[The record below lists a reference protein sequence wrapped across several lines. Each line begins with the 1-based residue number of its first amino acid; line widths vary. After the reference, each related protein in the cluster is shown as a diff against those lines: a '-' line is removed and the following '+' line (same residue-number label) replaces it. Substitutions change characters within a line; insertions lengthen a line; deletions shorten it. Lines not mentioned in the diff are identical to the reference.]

1 MFSII
6 VPVHNVEDYID
17 ECIKSII
24 MQSYRKFEL
33 ILVVNASVDESYNIC
48 KDWEMKDDRVLVI
61 HTDISGV
68 SHARNLGIKK
78 SQGEWIVF
86 VDADDYLLEDAL
98 LVLFN
103 NLDYKVD
110 AVVANYTQKNVS
122 CNLSNEESF
131 ISSKEY
137 LLAMLDSPYY
147 FDKIESKMTYKA
159 DVFGVNWGKAFK
171 KSIINDYNL
180 QFNEKITIFEDF
192 LFNFD
197 FFTRASKVKCVDTPI
212 YFYRVTRG
220 SLSRTESVDRVL
232 KRMDFINLLS
242 EKEVSE
248 YLKDVLDF
256 CVMQN
261 ILRMIVAIGRNKSDY
276 KELSKIIFNFLSKK
290 NIQNIITKSRKNCLS
305 NGKYHNYFYIIIL
318 ELLKKKWYRL
328 ALKISTIYCK
338 IKHKD

>member
-1 MFSII
+1 M
-6 VPVHNVEDYID
+6 
-17 ECIKSII
+17 
-24 MQSYRKFEL
+24 
-33 ILVVNASVDESYNIC
+33 
-48 KDWEMKDDRVLVI
+48 
-61 HTDISGV
+61 
-68 SHARNLGIKK
+68 
-78 SQGEWIVF
+78 
-86 VDADDYLLEDAL
+86 
-98 LVLFN
+98 
-103 NLDYKVD
+103 
-110 AVVANYTQKNVS
+110 VANYTQKNVS

-256 CVMQN
+256 CVTCAACMRRALPSATPISPSYASGRSSGPIFPPCRSACAPCSAQRPSMSRRRPRKASA
-261 ILRMIVAIGRNKSDY
+261 LRAAARASPATPCVCWRNAHENASD
-276 KELSKIIFNFLSKK
+276 
-290 NIQNIITKSRKNCLS
+290 
-305 NGKYHNYFYIIIL
+305 H
-318 ELLKKKWYRL
+318 RL
-328 ALKISTIYCK
+328 
-338 IKHKD
+338 